1 VDNEIAIDLQVNQ
14 GQCSW
19 EQLTEIAH
27 IAENNN
33 YQTLWVVDHLSGQVM
48 NAPSMPECFTLLGAL
63 AAVTSTINIGPLV
76 ANVGN
81 RHPGVLASAAA
92 TVQNISGGRLVLG
105 LGAGAS
111 PTSTFAAEQ
120 RALGITIPAT
130 MSERHARLEHT
141 LDVLD
146 EIWSPTRDE
155 KFATFEMPC
164 KLPQTILGVNSVALA
179 QIAATRT
186 DGINIRASHPQRAE
200 ILRIAQDAATA
211 VGKSNF
217 IVSVWDWFDEELL
230 DPTSAVCKELASE
243 GVNRIILL
251 MRGVPDA
258 KRLAVKR
265 SL

>member
-1 VDNEIAIDLQVNQ
+1 MNELSIDLQVNQ

-19 EQLTEIAH
+19 AQLIDIAH
-27 IAENNN
+27 IAENNK
-33 YQTLWVVDHLSGQVM
+33 YSTLWVADHLSGQVM

-63 AAVTSTINIGPLV
+63 AAITSTINIGPLV

-81 RHPGVLASAAA
+81 RHPGVLANAAA

-120 RALGITIPAT
+120 LALGITLPVT
-130 MSERHARLEHT
+130 MSERHAKLEHT

-146 EIWSPTRDE
+146 EIWSPTRDQ

-164 KLPQTILGVNSVALA
+164 KLPPRILGVNSTALA
-179 QIAATRT
+179 KIAGMRT

-200 ILRIAQDAATA
+200 ILRVAQDAAA
-211 VGKSNF
+211 MKGKTNF
-217 IVSVWDWFDEELL
+217 VVSVWDWFDEALL

-243 GVNRIILL
+243 GVNKIILL

-258 KRLAVKR
+258 KRLAIKR
-265 SL
+265 

>member
-1 VDNEIAIDLQVNQ
+1 MINELGIDLQVNQ

-19 EQLTEIAH
+19 AQLVEIAH
-27 IAENNN
+27 IAETNS
-33 YQTLWVVDHLSGQVM
+33 YSTLWVADHLSGQVM

-63 AAVTSTINIGPLV
+63 AAITSTISIGPLV

-81 RHPGVLASAAA
+81 RHPGVLASSAA
-92 TVQNISGGRLVLG
+92 TVQNISGGRLLLG

-111 PTSTFAAEQ
+111 PASIFAAEQ
-120 RALGITIPAT
+120 LALGITLPAT
-130 MSERHARLEHT
+130 MSERHAKLEHT

-164 KLPQTILGVNSVALA
+164 KLPPRIVGVNSMALA
-179 QIAATRT
+179 RIAGMRT

-200 ILRIAQDAATA
+200 ILRVAQDAATA
-211 VGKSNF
+211 AGKSDF
-217 IVSVWDWFDEELL
+217 IVSVWDWFDEALL
-230 DPTSAVCKELASE
+230 DPTSTVCQELANE
-243 GVNRIILL
+243 GVNKIILL

-258 KRLAVKR
+258 KRLAIKR
-265 SL
+265 

>member
-1 VDNEIAIDLQVNQ
+1 MINELSIDLQVNQ

-19 EQLTEIAH
+19 AQLVEIAH

-33 YQTLWVVDHLSGQVM
+33 YQTLWVADHLSGQVM

-63 AAVTSTINIGPLV
+63 AAITSTINIGPLV

-92 TVQNISGGRLVLG
+92 TVQNISGGRLILG

-120 RALGITIPAT
+120 LALGIVLPAT
-130 MSERHARLEHT
+130 MSERHAKLEHT

-164 KLPQTILGVNSVALA
+164 KLPPRIIGVNSMALA
-179 QIAATRT
+179 KVAGMRT

-200 ILRIAQDAATA
+200 ILRVAQDAATA
-211 VGKSNF
+211 AGKSDF
-217 IVSVWDWFDEELL
+217 IVSVWDWFDEALL

-243 GVNRIILL
+243 GVNKIILL

-258 KRLAVKR
+258 KRLAIKR
-265 SL
+265 

>member
-1 VDNEIAIDLQVNQ
+1 MNEITIDLQVNQ

-19 EQLTEIAH
+19 AQLIEIAH
-27 IAENNN
+27 IAETNS
-33 YQTLWVVDHLSGQVM
+33 YSTLWVADHLSGEVM

-63 AAVTSTINIGPLV
+63 AAITSTINIGPLV

-81 RHPGVLASAAA
+81 RHPGVLANAAA

-120 RALGITIPAT
+120 LALGITLPTT
-130 MSERHARLEHT
+130 MIERHAKLEHT

-164 KLPQTILGVNSVALA
+164 KLPPRILGVNSMALA
-179 QIAATRT
+179 KIAGMRT

-200 ILRIAQDAATA
+200 ILRVAQDAAMTT
-211 VGKSNF
+211 GKTDF
-217 IVSVWDWFDEELL
+217 VVSVWDWFDEALL

-243 GVNRIILL
+243 GVNKIVLL

-258 KRLAVKR
+258 KRLAIKR
-265 SL
+265 

>member
-1 VDNEIAIDLQVNQ
+1 MNEITIDLQVNQ

-19 EQLTEIAH
+19 AQLGEIAH
-27 IAENNN
+27 IAETNS
-33 YQTLWVVDHLSGQVM
+33 YATLWVADHLSGEVM

-63 AAVTSTINIGPLV
+63 AAITSTINIGPLV

-81 RHPGVLASAAA
+81 RHPGVLANAAA

-120 RALGITIPAT
+120 LALGITLPVT
-130 MSERHARLEHT
+130 MSERHAKLEHT

-146 EIWSPTRDE
+146 EIWSPTRDQ

-164 KLPQTILGVNSVALA
+164 KLPPRILGVNSTALA
-179 QIAATRT
+179 KIAGMRT

-200 ILRIAQDAATA
+200 ILRVAQDAAA
-211 VGKSNF
+211 MKGKTNF
-217 IVSVWDWFDEELL
+217 VVSVWDWFDEALL

-243 GVNRIILL
+243 GVNKIILL

-258 KRLAVKR
+258 KRLAIKR
-265 SL
+265 

>member
-1 VDNEIAIDLQVNQ
+1 MNEFSIDLQVNQ

-19 EQLTEIAH
+19 AQLIDIAH
-27 IAENNN
+27 IAENNK
-33 YQTLWVVDHLSGQVM
+33 YSTLWVADHLSGQVM

-63 AAVTSTINIGPLV
+63 AAITSTISIGPLV

-92 TVQNISGGRLVLG
+92 TVQNISGGRLILG

-111 PTSTFAAEQ
+111 PASTFAAEQ
-120 RALGITIPAT
+120 NALGIEIPRT
-130 MSERHARLEHT
+130 MQERHAKLEHT

-155 KFATFEMPC
+155 KFSTFEMPC
-164 KLPQTILGVNSVALA
+164 KLPPRILGVNSTALA
-179 QIAATRT
+179 KVAGTRT
-186 DGINIRASHPQRAE
+186 DGVNIRSSHPQRAE
-200 ILRIAQDAATA
+200 ILRIAKDTATA
-211 VGKSNF
+211 VGKTGF

-230 DPTSAVCKELASE
+230 DASSSIRKQLASE
-243 GVNRIILL
+243 GVNKIILL

-258 KRLAVKR
+258 KRLAIKR
-265 SL
+265 

>member
-1 VDNEIAIDLQVNQ
+1 MINELSIDLQVNQ

-19 EQLTEIAH
+19 AQLTEIAY

-33 YQTLWVVDHLSGQVM
+33 YQTLWVADHLSGQVM

-63 AAVTSTINIGPLV
+63 AAITSTISIGPLV

-81 RHPGVLASAAA
+81 RHPGVLASSAA
-92 TVQNISGGRLVLG
+92 TVQNISGGRLLLG

-111 PTSTFAAEQ
+111 PASIFAAEQ
-120 RALGITIPAT
+120 LALGITLPAT
-130 MSERHARLEHT
+130 MSERHAKLKHT

-164 KLPQTILGVNSVALA
+164 KLPPRIVGVNSMALA
-179 QIAATRT
+179 RIAGMRT

-200 ILRIAQDAATA
+200 ILRVAQDAATA
-211 VGKSNF
+211 AGKSDF
-217 IVSVWDWFDEELL
+217 IVSVWDWFDEALL
-230 DPTSAVCKELASE
+230 DPTSTVCQELANE
-243 GVNRIILL
+243 GVNKIILL

-258 KRLAVKR
+258 KRLAIKR
-265 SL
+265 

>member
-1 VDNEIAIDLQVNQ
+1 MNEITIDLQVNQ

-19 EQLTEIAH
+19 AQLIEIAH
-27 IAENNN
+27 IAETNS
-33 YQTLWVVDHLSGQVM
+33 YSTLWVADHLSGEVM

-63 AAVTSTINIGPLV
+63 AAITSTINIGPLV

-81 RHPGVLASAAA
+81 RHPGVLANAAA

-120 RALGITIPAT
+120 LALGITLPTT
-130 MSERHARLEHT
+130 MIERHAKLEHT

-146 EIWSPTRDE
+146 EIWSPTRDQ

-164 KLPQTILGVNSVALA
+164 KLPPRILGVNSTALA
-179 QIAATRT
+179 KIAGMRT

-200 ILRIAQDAATA
+200 ILRVAQDAAMTT
-211 VGKSNF
+211 GKTDF
-217 IVSVWDWFDEELL
+217 VVSVWDWFDEALL

-243 GVNRIILL
+243 GVNKIILL

-258 KRLAVKR
+258 KRLAIKR
-265 SL
+265 

>member
-1 VDNEIAIDLQVNQ
+1 MNEITIDLQVNQ

-19 EQLTEIAH
+19 AQLVEIAH
-27 IAENNN
+27 IAETNS
-33 YQTLWVVDHLSGQVM
+33 YATLWVADHLSGEVM

-63 AAVTSTINIGPLV
+63 AAITSTINIGPLV

-81 RHPGVLASAAA
+81 RHPGVLANAAA
-92 TVQNISGGRLVLG
+92 TVQNISGGQLVLG
-105 LGAGAS
+105 IGAGAS

-120 RALGITIPAT
+120 LALGIALPAT
-130 MSERHARLEHT
+130 MNERHAKLEHT

-146 EIWSPTRDE
+146 EIWSPTRDK

-164 KLPQTILGVNSVALA
+164 KLPPRILGVNSTALA
-179 QIAATRT
+179 KIAGMRT

-200 ILRIAQDAATA
+200 ILRVAQDAAA
-211 VGKSNF
+211 MKGKTNF
-217 IVSVWDWFDEELL
+217 VVSVWDWFDEALL

-243 GVNRIILL
+243 GVNKIILL

-258 KRLAVKR
+258 KRLAIKR
-265 SL
+265 

>member
-1 VDNEIAIDLQVNQ
+1 MIHELTIDLQVNQ

-19 EQLTEIAH
+19 AQLVDIAN
-27 IAENNN
+27 IAENNL
-33 YQTLWVVDHLSGQVM
+33 YSTLWVADHLSGHVM

-63 AAVTSTINIGPLV
+63 AATTSTINIGPLV

-81 RHPGVLASAAA
+81 RYPGVLANAAA

-120 RALGITIPAT
+120 NALGIAIPRT
-130 MSERHARLEHT
+130 MQERHTKLEHT
-141 LDVLD
+141 LDVLN
-146 EIWSPTRDE
+146 EIWSPSRDK

-164 KLPQTILGVNSVALA
+164 KLPPRILGVNSTALA
-179 QIAATRT
+179 KVAGTRT
-186 DGINIRASHPQRAE
+186 DGVNIRASHPQRAE
-200 ILRIAQDAATA
+200 ILRVAKDAADA
-211 VGKSNF
+211 VGKSDF
-217 IVSVWDWFDEELL
+217 IVSVWDWFDEALL
-230 DPTSAVCKELASE
+230 DASSAIRRQLVGE
-243 GVNRIILL
+243 GVNKIILL

-265 SL
+265 

>member
-1 VDNEIAIDLQVNQ
+1 MNEITIDLQVNQ

-19 EQLTEIAH
+19 AQLIEIAH
-27 IAENNN
+27 IAETNS
-33 YQTLWVVDHLSGQVM
+33 YSTLWVADHLSGEVM

-63 AAVTSTINIGPLV
+63 AAITSTINIGPLV

-81 RHPGVLASAAA
+81 RHPGVLANAAA

-120 RALGITIPAT
+120 LALGITLPTT
-130 MSERHARLEHT
+130 MIERHAKLEHT

-155 KFATFEMPC
+155 KFATFEVPC
-164 KLPQTILGVNSVALA
+164 KLPPRILGVNSTALA
-179 QIAATRT
+179 KIAGMRT

-200 ILRIAQDAATA
+200 ILRVALDAATA
-211 VGKSNF
+211 AGKSDF
-217 IVSVWDWFDEELL
+217 IVSVWDWFDEALL

-243 GVNRIILL
+243 GVNKIILL

-258 KRLAVKR
+258 KRLAIKR
-265 SL
+265 

>member
-1 VDNEIAIDLQVNQ
+1 MIKELSIDLQVNQ

-19 EQLTEIAH
+19 AQLVEIAH

-33 YQTLWVVDHLSGQVM
+33 YQTLWVADHLSGQVM

-63 AAVTSTINIGPLV
+63 AAITSTINIGPLV

-92 TVQNISGGRLVLG
+92 TVQNISGGRLILG

-111 PTSTFAAEQ
+111 PASTFAAEQ
-120 RALGITIPAT
+120 LALGIVLPET
-130 MSERHARLEHT
+130 MSERHAKLEHT

-164 KLPQTILGVNSVALA
+164 KLPPRIIGVNSVALA
-179 QIAATRT
+179 KVAGMRT
-186 DGINIRASHPQRAE
+186 DGVNIRSSHPQRAE
-200 ILRIAQDAATA
+200 ILRVAQDAATA
-211 VGKSNF
+211 AGESDF
-217 IVSVWDWFDEELL
+217 IVSVWDWFDEALL

-243 GVNRIILL
+243 GVNKIILL

-258 KRLAVKR
+258 KRLAIKR
-265 SL
+265 

>member
-1 VDNEIAIDLQVNQ
+1 MNELSIDLQVNQ

-19 EQLTEIAH
+19 AQLIDIAH
-27 IAENNN
+27 IAENNK
-33 YQTLWVVDHLSGQVM
+33 YSTLWVADHLSGQVM

-63 AAVTSTINIGPLV
+63 AAITSTISIGPLV

-92 TVQNISGGRLVLG
+92 TVQNISGGRLILG

-111 PTSTFAAEQ
+111 PASTFAAEQ
-120 RALGITIPAT
+120 RALGITLPAA

-164 KLPQTILGVNSVALA
+164 KLPPRILGVNSTALA
-179 QIAATRT
+179 KVAGTRT
-186 DGINIRASHPQRAE
+186 DGVNIRSSHPQRAE
-200 ILRIAQDAATA
+200 ILGIAKDAATA
-211 VGKSNF
+211 AGKTDF

-230 DPTSAVCKELASE
+230 DPSSSICKQLASE
-243 GVNRIILL
+243 GVNKIILL

-258 KRLAVKR
+258 KRLAIKR
-265 SL
+265 

>member
-1 VDNEIAIDLQVNQ
+1 MINELGIDLQVNQ

-19 EQLTEIAH
+19 AQLVEIAL
-27 IAENNN
+27 IAEKNN
-33 YQTLWVVDHLSGQVM
+33 YSTLWVADHLSGQVM

-63 AAVTSTINIGPLV
+63 AAITSTISIGPLV

-81 RHPGVLASAAA
+81 RHPGVLASSAA
-92 TVQNISGGRLVLG
+92 TVQNISGGRLLLG

-111 PTSTFAAEQ
+111 PASIFAAEQ
-120 RALGITIPAT
+120 LALGITLPAT
-130 MSERHARLEHT
+130 MSERHAKLEHT

-164 KLPQTILGVNSVALA
+164 KLPPRIVGVNSMALA
-179 QIAATRT
+179 RIAGMRT

-200 ILRIAQDAATA
+200 ILRVAQDAATA
-211 VGKSNF
+211 AGKSDF
-217 IVSVWDWFDEELL
+217 IVSVWDWFDEALL
-230 DPTSAVCKELASE
+230 DPTSTVCKELASE
-243 GVNRIILL
+243 GVNKIILL

-258 KRLAVKR
+258 KRLAIKR
-265 SL
+265 

>member
-1 VDNEIAIDLQVNQ
+1 MRNELTIDLQVIQ

-19 EQLTEIAH
+19 EQLSEIVH
-27 IAENNN
+27 IAETNS
-33 YQTLWVVDHLSGQVM
+33 YSTLWVADHLAGGVM

-63 AAVTSTINIGPLV
+63 AAITSTINIGSLV
-76 ANVGN
+76 VNVST
-81 RHPGVLASAAA
+81 RHPGLLANAAA
-92 TVQNISGGRLVLG
+92 TVQNISKGRLMLG

-120 RALGITIPAT
+120 RALGIAIPAT
-130 MSERHARLEHT
+130 MRERHARLERA

-164 KLPQTILGVNSVALA
+164 KLPPRIVGVNSAALA
-179 QIAATRT
+179 QIAGTRT
-186 DGINIRASHPQRAE
+186 DGVNIRSSHPRRAE
-200 ILRIAQDAATA
+200 ILRVARDAATA
-211 VGKSNF
+211 AGKSDF
-217 IVSVWDWFDEELL
+217 IVSVWDWFDEALL
-230 DPTSAVCKELASE
+230 NAQSPVRQQLESE

-258 KRLAVKR
+258 KRLAIKR
-265 SL
+265 Y

>member
-1 VDNEIAIDLQVNQ
+1 MINELSIDLQVNQ

-19 EQLTEIAH
+19 AQLTEIVH

-33 YQTLWVVDHLSGQVM
+33 YKTLWVADHLSGQVM

-63 AAVTSTINIGPLV
+63 AAITSTINIGPLV

-92 TVQNISGGRLVLG
+92 TVQNISGGRLILG

-120 RALGITIPAT
+120 LALGIALPAT
-130 MSERHARLEHT
+130 MGERHAKLEHT

-164 KLPQTILGVNSVALA
+164 KLPPRILGVNSTALA
-179 QIAATRT
+179 KIAGMRT

-200 ILRIAQDAATA
+200 ILRVAQDAATA
-211 VGKSNF
+211 AGKSDF
-217 IVSVWDWFDEELL
+217 IVSVWDWFDEALL
-230 DPTSAVCKELASE
+230 DPTSAVCRELASE
-243 GVNRIILL
+243 GVNKIILL

-258 KRLAVKR
+258 KRLAIKR
-265 SL
+265 

>member
-1 VDNEIAIDLQVNQ
+1 MNGETTIDLQVNQ

-19 EQLTEIAH
+19 AQLVEITH

-33 YQTLWVVDHLSGQVM
+33 YQTLWVADHLSGEVM
-48 NAPSMPECFTLLGAL
+48 NAPSMPECFTVLGAL
-63 AAVTSTINIGPLV
+63 AAITSTIKIGPLV

-120 RALGITIPAT
+120 RALGIALPAT

-146 EIWSPTRDE
+146 GMWSPTRDE

-164 KLPQTILGVNSVALA
+164 KLPPRIIGVNSGALA
-179 QIAATRT
+179 KVAGMRT
-186 DGINIRASHPQRAE
+186 DGVNIRSSHPQRAE
-200 ILRIAQDAATA
+200 ILRVAQDAASA

-217 IVSVWDWFDEELL
+217 IVSVWDWFDEALL
-230 DPTSAVCKELASE
+230 DASSLARQQLASE
-243 GVNRIILL
+243 GVNRLILL

-258 KRLAVKR
+258 KRLAIKR
-265 SL
+265 

>member
-1 VDNEIAIDLQVNQ
+1 MNEITIDLQVNQ

-19 EQLTEIAH
+19 AQLIEIAQ
-27 IAENNN
+27 IAETNS
-33 YQTLWVVDHLSGQVM
+33 YSTLWVADHLSGEVM

-63 AAVTSTINIGPLV
+63 AGITSTINIGPLV

-92 TVQNISGGRLVLG
+92 TVQNISGGRLILG

-120 RALGITIPAT
+120 LALGITLPTT
-130 MSERHARLEHT
+130 MSERHANLENT

-146 EIWSPTRDE
+146 EIWSPTRDK

-164 KLPQTILGVNSVALA
+164 KLPPRILGVNSTALA
-179 QIAATRT
+179 KIAGMRT

-200 ILRIAQDAATA
+200 ILRVAQEAATA

-217 IVSVWDWFDEELL
+217 IMSVWDWFDEALL
-230 DPTSAVCKELASE
+230 DPTSAVCRELASE
-243 GVNRIILL
+243 GVNKIILL

-258 KRLAVKR
+258 KRLAIKR
-265 SL
+265 

>member
-1 VDNEIAIDLQVNQ
+1 MNEFSIDLQVNQ

-19 EQLTEIAH
+19 AQLIDIAH
-27 IAENNN
+27 IAENNK
-33 YQTLWVVDHLSGQVM
+33 YSTLWVADHLSGQVM

-63 AAVTSTINIGPLV
+63 AAITSTISIGPLV

-92 TVQNISGGRLVLG
+92 TVQNISGGRLILG

-111 PTSTFAAEQ
+111 PASTFAAEQ
-120 RALGITIPAT
+120 NALGIEIPRT
-130 MSERHARLEHT
+130 MQERHAKLEHT

-146 EIWSPTRDE
+146 EIWSPTRDV

-164 KLPQTILGVNSVALA
+164 KLPPRILGVNSTALA
-179 QIAATRT
+179 KVAGTRT
-186 DGINIRASHPQRAE
+186 DGVNIRSSHPQRAE
-200 ILRIAQDAATA
+200 ILKIAKDAATA
-211 VGKSNF
+211 AGKTDF

-230 DPTSAVCKELASE
+230 DPSSSICKQLASE
-243 GVNRIILL
+243 GVNKIILL

-258 KRLAVKR
+258 KRLAIKR
-265 SL
+265 

>member
-1 VDNEIAIDLQVNQ
+1 MINELGIDLQVNQ

-19 EQLTEIAH
+19 AQLVEIAH
-27 IAENNN
+27 IAENNG
-33 YQTLWVVDHLSGQVM
+33 YSTLWVADHLSGQVM

-63 AAVTSTINIGPLV
+63 AAITSTINIGPLV

-92 TVQNISGGRLVLG
+92 TVQNISGGRLILG

-120 RALGITIPAT
+120 QALGITLPAT
-130 MSERHARLEHT
+130 MSERHAKLEHT

-164 KLPQTILGVNSVALA
+164 KLPPRIIGVNSTALA
-179 QIAATRT
+179 KVAGMRT
-186 DGINIRASHPQRAE
+186 DGINIRSSHPQRAE
-200 ILRIAQDAATA
+200 ILRVAQDAVTA
-211 VGKSNF
+211 AGKSDF
-217 IVSVWDWFDEELL
+217 IVSVWDWFDEALL

-243 GVNRIILL
+243 GVNKIILL

-258 KRLAVKR
+258 KRLAIKR
-265 SL
+265 